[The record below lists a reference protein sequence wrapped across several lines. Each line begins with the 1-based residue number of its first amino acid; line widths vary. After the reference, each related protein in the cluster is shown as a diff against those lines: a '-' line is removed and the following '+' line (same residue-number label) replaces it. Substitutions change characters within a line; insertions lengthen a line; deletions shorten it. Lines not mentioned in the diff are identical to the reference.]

1 MTIGCAPRWRYV
13 RDMTPALPDEASR
26 LRCGHCGNLT
36 RFDVVRTIRSSEFW
50 HATLAGDVE
59 IDETTVL
66 AEDVETIRCRWCSA
80 TDHIEIV
87 PRPEF
92 GGPSQEAP
100 GDGGV

>member
-1 MTIGCAPRWRYV
+1 MIL
-13 RDMTPALPDEASR
+13 ALPDEASR

-36 RFDVVRTIRSSEFW
+36 RFDVVRTVRSSEFW
-50 HATLAGDVE
+50 HATLAGDVR
-59 IDETTVL
+59 IDESTVL
-66 AEDVETIRCRWCSA
+66 AEEVETIRCRWCSA
-80 TDHIEIV
+80 TDRIEIV

>member
-1 MTIGCAPRWRYV
+1 VTNS
-13 RDMTPALPDEASR
+13 DSSSDSQLPDDKSR

-36 RFDVVRTIRSSEFW
+36 RFDITRTVRSRDFW

-59 IDETTVL
+59 IEESVVL
-66 AEDVETIRCRWCSA
+66 AEEVESIRCRWCSSS
-80 TDHIEIV
+80 DRIEVV

-92 GGPSQEAP
+92 GGPDREAA

>member
-1 MTIGCAPRWRYV
+1 MSLR
-13 RDMTPALPDEASR
+13 LPDDASR

-36 RFDVVRTIRSSEFW
+36 RFDVIRTVKSTEYW
-50 HATLAGDVE
+50 HANLAGDVE
-59 IDETTVL
+59 VEERIVL
-66 AEDVETIRCRWCSA
+66 SEDVEAIRCRWCSA
-80 TDHIEIV
+80 TDGVAIV

>member
-1 MTIGCAPRWRYV
+1 
-13 RDMTPALPDEASR
+13 MTPALPDEASR
-26 LRCGHCGNLT
+26 FRCGHCGNLT
-36 RFDVVRTIRSSEFW
+36 RFDVVRTVRSSEFW
-50 HATLAGDVE
+50 HATLAGDVQ

-80 TDHIEIV
+80 TDRIEIV

>member
-1 MTIGCAPRWRYV
+1 MSSDPR
-13 RDMTPALPDEASR
+13 PALPDEASR

-36 RFDVVRTIRSSEFW
+36 RFDVVRTVRSTEYW
-50 HATLAGDVE
+50 HATLAGDVQ
-59 IDETTVL
+59 IDERTVL

-80 TDHIEIV
+80 NDRIEIV